1 MSQDLDERILAA
13 EHRLMAREA
22 RLRRDWTA
30 LGERVTTAL
39 QPTRLL
45 APATGLAVMLLTVRW
60 LRRRPPA
67 SDAPSRAGGLP
78 WKRLVG
84 LAWPLLPAHWRAQLP
99 TSLVEAAKLAAPL
112 LAQVF
117 VRRSP

>member
-39 QPTRLL
+39 QPSRWL
-45 APATGLAVMLLTVRW
+45 APATGLAVMLLTVGW
-60 LRRRPPA
+60 LRRGPSRD
-67 SDAPSRAGGLP
+67 DAPRHAGRLP
-78 WKRLVG
+78 WMQLVG
-84 LAWPLLPAHWRAQLP
+84 MAWPLLPLHWRARVP
-99 TSLVEAAKLAAPL
+99 KSLVETAAPL
-112 LAQVF
+112 LAKVF
-117 VRRSP
+117 GSNARSP